1 MDAERLIEW
10 LPPQGMSGRVELW
23 EPKPDGRFRLALRY
37 DDPASNA
44 GKTTAA
50 EDLVEGR
57 FVELLA
63 NERMIWAV
71 TFRSDDP
78 AFAGEMRMTWQLV
91 EKPLGTEITITAENV
106 PTGISAEDHVEGL
119 FSTLDN
125 LARYLG

>member
-1 MDAERLIEW
+1 SAAPRSKRPMARNSLRIDTAARLVAAPRAAIWQALVEAERLIEW

-78 AFAGEMRMTWQLV
+78 AFAGE
-91 EKPLGTEITITAENV
+91 
-106 PTGISAEDHVEGL
+106 
-119 FSTLDN
+119 
-125 LARYLG
+125 